1 MFVNVYDFLRLYVI
15 VCECVAVRPNFTSQ
29 LGVPTWR
36 PNLASRIGV
45 PTWRPILASRIGVP
59 TWRPK
64 LGVLQRVPNELFIKV
79 RGFGGVGLRVPTSR
93 PNLASQLGV
102 PTWRPNFAS
111 QLGVPTLCMC
121 MNVCDSR
128 AFCDGVF
135 CFVSVCD

>member
-15 VCECVAVRPNFTSQ
+15 VCVCLAVRPNFASQ

-64 LGVLQRVPNELFIKV
+64 LGFLHRVRNELFIKV
-79 RGFGGVGLRVPTSR
+79 RDFGGWCC
-93 PNLASQLGV
+93 ASQLGV
-102 PTWRPNFAS
+102 PTWRPNLAS
-111 QLGVPTLCMC
+111 QLSVRPNFQCVPTYDCM
-121 MNVCDSR
+121 
-128 AFCDGVF
+128 
-135 CFVSVCD
+135 